1 MTVKLTN
8 KQNRFVDEYLVD
20 CNATQAAIRA
30 GYSPSTAGSIGF
42 ENLKKP
48 EIRNEI
54 KKRLETQSELRL
66 GEREAIIRAL
76 FSEAMNGREDA
87 TATSRVSALDK
98 LARINGLY
106 QAQIHIESLGIN
118 MLEISRRN
126 AKERVSL
133 LPKDNIAFD
142 GGDDE

>member
-76 FSEAMNGREDA
+76 FSEAMNRREDA

-118 MLEISRRN
+118 MLEISKRN

>member
-133 LPKDNIAFD
+133 LPKDNITFD

>member
-8 KQNRFVDEYLVD
+8 KQNRFVYEYLVD

-54 KKRLETQSELRL
+54 KMRLETQSELRL

-76 FSEAMNGREDA
+76 FREAMNGREDA

-118 MLEISRRN
+118 MLEISKRN

>member
-118 MLEISRRN
+118 MLEISKRN

>member
-126 AKERVSL
+126 AKERISL